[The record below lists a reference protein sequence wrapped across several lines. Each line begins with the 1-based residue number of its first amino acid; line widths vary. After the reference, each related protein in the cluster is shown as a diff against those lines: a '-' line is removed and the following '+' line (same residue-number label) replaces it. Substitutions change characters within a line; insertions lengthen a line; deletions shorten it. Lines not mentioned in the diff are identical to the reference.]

1 MRILDKNNIEI
12 TNPDLT
18 KGYLKD
24 ETVIIR
30 HHDAIEAKPGKSHI
44 EIVKTYSNGG
54 KDVVTVWDEKP
65 TEAKEAYDETE
76 DIQRY
81 IPYSNEELTKI
92 AKEKEEVENNKTKL
106 NSLYSADM
114 TFADVVDAIA
124 ELIYGGTK

>member
-12 TNPDLT
+12 TSPDLT

-24 ETVIIR
+24 ETIIIK
-30 HHDAIEAKPGKSHI
+30 HHNAIEAKPGKSHI
-44 EIVKTYSNGG
+44 EIVKTYNNGG

-81 IPYSNEELTKI
+81 IPYSAEELAKI
-92 AKEKEEVENNKTKL
+92 AKEKEEAENKKTKL

-114 TFADVVDAIA
+114 TFADVVDVIA
-124 ELIYGGTK
+124 ELAYGGTK